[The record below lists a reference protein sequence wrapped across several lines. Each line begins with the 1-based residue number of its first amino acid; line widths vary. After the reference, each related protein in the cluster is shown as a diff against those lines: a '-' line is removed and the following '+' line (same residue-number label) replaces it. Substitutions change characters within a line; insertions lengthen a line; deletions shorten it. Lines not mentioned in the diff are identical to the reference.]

1 MKWMKKVLGSAIL
14 GVAALTA
21 LHLLAPYTGVEMPVC
36 RLSLAV
42 SAVLGVPGVTLILL
56 LEML

>member
-14 GVAALTA
+14 GVAALTV

-42 SAVLGVPGVTLILL
+42 SAVLGVPGVTLLLL

>member
-1 MKWMKKVLGSAIL
+1 MKFIKKFLGSAIF
-14 GVAALTA
+14 GIAALA
-21 LHLLAPYTGVEMPVC
+21 VLHLLAPYTGVEIPVC